1 MTSEEREASA
11 PERATV
17 SGRVAARLP
26 RAAAV
31 FVAGVATTMLV
42 VLTAA
47 AFQGRAY
54 RSCSVRGAA
63 GLGADRSAPER
74 AAVARIAA
82 LAPRGGSVVV
92 DTAGNTLRVYRKG
105 ELLREATCSTGTGTV
120 LRDPRS
126 DRSWVFDT
134 PLGERRVVGKRRD
147 PVWTK
152 PEWAFVEEGF
162 LPPSDLRHLVD
173 TVSLGDY
180 AIDLG
185 DGYLIHGTLFP
196 SLLGQSITHGCIRL
210 GDEDLEYVYRTVP
223 VGAPVYL
230 Y

>member
-1 MTSEEREASA
+1 MTAEELRPPA
-11 PERATV
+11 PNDDPAP
-17 SGRVAARLP
+17 GRGAAGPP
-26 RAAAV
+26 RAAVVVIA
-31 FVAGVATTMLV
+31 VATGMLL
-42 VLTAA
+42 VLLTGLAVR
-47 AFQGRAY
+47 GRAY
-54 RSCSVRGAA
+54 LSCPVRGAA
-63 GLGADRSAPER
+63 VAGADQSASERR
-74 AAVARIAA
+74 AAARIAS
-82 LAPRGGSVVV
+82 LAPHGVYVVV
-92 DTAGNTLRVYRKG
+92 DTAGNDLRVYRKG

-120 LRDPRS
+120 LKDPRS

-147 PVWTK
+147 PVWNK

-162 LPPSDLRHLVD
+162 LPPSDLRHRVD
-173 TVSLGDY
+173 TVSLGAY

-196 SLLGQSITHGCIRL
+196 SLLGQSVTHGCIRL